1 MATTQTDSF
10 GMSPEF
16 IAAQQA
22 KANAAKTVSASA
34 PAETANI

>member
-1 MATTQTDSF
+1 MATNQTDSF

-22 KANAAKTVSASA
+22 KANAANTVTAAA
-34 PAETANI
+34 PIETANI

>member
-1 MATTQTDSF
+1 MATQTDSF

-22 KANAAKTVSASA
+22 KANAANTVTATA
-34 PAETANI
+34 PTETANI